1 MSVTDGGEPARRRGQ
16 PGRKPSAEKRA
27 AIIAAASRLFAER
40 GVEGATTRE
49 IAAAAT
55 TTERTLFK
63 HFGDKAGLVRA
74 VVEEV
79 SLALVRQ
86 ASFSRV
92 LEAEPFTLPTFAE
105 WHRRFL
111 EERIAAAERAPDG
124 YRIVLRQL
132 MGDDDFRRRYSEGW
146 MTAIFEPLERQLASM
161 QERGL
166 LASGSSPTALA
177 GLFFSLNLGY
187 LASRFVLAPERCW
200 TTGGDIDA
208 IVGLFRAACGK
219 G

>member
-1 MSVTDGGEPARRRGQ
+1 MSVTDNGEPARRRGP

-49 IAAAAT
+49 IASVAK

-63 HFGDKAGLVRA
+63 HFGDKGGLVRA

-79 SLALVRQ
+79 SRAFVRQ
-86 ASFSRV
+86 TSFARV
-92 LEAEPFTLPTFAE
+92 LDPAPFTLDTFGD
-105 WHRRFL
+105 WHRQFL
-111 EERIAAAERAPDG
+111 EERIASAERAPDG
-124 YRIVLRQL
+124 YRIVFRE
-132 MGDDDFRRRYSEGW
+132 MMRDEGFRRRYSEGW
-146 MTAIFEPLERQLASM
+146 MTAVFEPLERQIASM

-166 LASGSSPTALA
+166 IASASSPQALA

-187 LASRFVLAPERCW
+187 LASRFVLAPERDW
-200 TTGGDIDA
+200 ATGGDVEA
-208 IVGLFRAACGK
+208 IVALFRAACGR